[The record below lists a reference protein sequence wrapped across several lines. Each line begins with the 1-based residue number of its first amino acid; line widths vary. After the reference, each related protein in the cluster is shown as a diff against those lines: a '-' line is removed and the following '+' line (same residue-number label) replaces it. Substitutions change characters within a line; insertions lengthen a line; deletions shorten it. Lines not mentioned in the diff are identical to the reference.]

1 MDQQAEPNQPA
12 KEDAPRWRF
21 GEVVLD
27 ERTMELSIGSV
38 KVELPRKPLEL
49 LMFLVRNPNE
59 VVTKDE
65 LFNAVWPGR
74 IVSETSLFNAV
85 RSLRTA
91 LGDEDEQQLIKSV
104 YGYGYRFMGKVVRED
119 ARIASLPA
127 PEPALNFKDGDPL
140 PFRSGWVLR
149 QRLGAGGGGDAWL
162 GMALSTRETRVFKF
176 ARDHLALT
184 ALKREITLSRLMRE
198 SLGERPDLVR
208 VLDWNLD
215 EAPYFIAIDHCSEGS
230 LSDWAEAHGGIT
242 AMPLDQR
249 LELVAQAAEALAAAH
264 TVGVLHK
271 DIKPSNLLLHKSEAG
286 RIKPKADPAG
296 AASEALQLKLSDFGS
311 ARLIDR
317 HRLDTLNIAEL
328 GFSRTIVI
336 DASTGTPMYVAP
348 ELLEGSP
355 PTILSDVYALGV
367 VLYQLVAGDLRRSL
381 TAGWEQR
388 IEDPLLIEDIAA
400 AAAGDPQRRLSDAAQ
415 LAARLRALPER
426 REALAREQA
435 ARAEAE
441 RTRTALARSRARRSL
456 WMALA
461 ASLVLGLAV
470 TGFFLERARVEARRA
485 NAVTA
490 FMTDDLLS
498 AANPVV
504 AGRRD
509 VSMREVLDQAQQ
521 QLDQQFKDQPGV
533 HATLARVIGSAYAA
547 MGESEPALRL
557 LTIAEKELSI
567 QQGEAADETQAA
579 RTALREMYINQL
591 DFPNLMKW
599 SQRIAEVEQAAG
611 TPHPEIAADAAGTV
625 AIIQCTSGYFSVF
638 VNRCDSTADRLYRNA
653 LARFGP
659 DSLAT
664 LRLLAY
670 RGTMLAYTERYA
682 EALPLL
688 RAANQGFRRIYGEDS
703 LWMTQSEGL
712 LATAMLGVGL
722 AEEALPRIEQQL
734 ARKLRIYGPEHRQAL
749 VEHRYRARANFLLG
763 HAETALAE
771 QQDLLAIWLKKG
783 DALRAVDYSP
793 VALDL
798 AASLI
803 QLNRLPEAQTV
814 IREALARIEPTQKPT
829 GYETLRL
836 REQLAHIS
844 ELLKD
849 DSTAERL
856 LRLNLDQARAA
867 MTHGEWLLGWDEFL
881 LGQFLLA
888 RGNRDEATA
897 LLQSGHS
904 ILLAAVGPDAP
915 RTRQAAALL
924 P

>member
-127 PEPALNFKDGDPL
+127 PEPALDFKDGDPL

-426 REALAREQA
+426 RAARAREQA
-435 ARAEAE
+435 AQVEAE

-461 ASLVLGLAV
+461 ASLVVGLAV
-470 TGFFLERARVEARRA
+470 TGYFLKQARSEARRA

-498 AANPVV
+498 AANPVI

-509 VSMREVLDQAQQ
+509 VSMREVLDRAQQ
-521 QLDQQFKDQPGV
+521 QLDQEFKDQPGV
-533 HATLARVIGSAYAA
+533 HATLARVIGTAYAA

-557 LTIAEKELSI
+557 LTVAEKELSA

-579 RTALREMYINQL
+579 RTALQEMYINQL
-591 DFPNLMKW
+591 DIPNVGKW
-599 SQRIAEVEQAAG
+599 SQRIAAVEKDHG
-611 TPHPEIAADAAGTV
+611 TPHPEIAADAEGLAAVLACGAKYLSVMV
-625 AIIQCTSGYFSVF
+625 A
-638 VNRCDSTADRLYRNA
+638 RCDDVTGVAYRAA

-664 LRLLAY
+664 LRLLLY
-670 RGTMLAYTERYA
+670 QGIMLMYNERYLD
-682 EALPLL
+682 ALPLL
-688 RAANQGFRRIYGEDS
+688 RNAQQGLQRVYGSDS
-703 LWMTQSEGL
+703 LWMNQSN
-712 LATAMLGVGL
+712 GVLNRTLIGSGH
-722 AEEALPRIEQQL
+722 AAEALPGIEDAL
-734 ARKLRIYGPEHRQAL
+734 ARCLQIYGPEHRQTL
-749 VEHRYRARANFLLG
+749 LTRREHAFAQFTLG
-763 HAETALAE
+763 NTAEALAE
-771 QQDLLAIWLKKG
+771 QKDILAIWLKKG
-783 DALRAVDYSP
+783 EALRPQDYWP
-793 VALDL
+793 IAIDL
-798 AASLI
+798 ASTLV
-803 QLNRLPEAQTV
+803 QLNRLPEARTV
-814 IREALARIEPTQKPT
+814 IRDALARIEPKQKPT

-836 REQLAHIS
+836 REKLAQIS
-844 ELLKD
+844 QLLKD
-849 DSTAERL
+849 DGSAERL
-856 LRLNLDQARAA
+856 LRQNLDEARAA

-888 RGNRDEATA
+888 RGSQDEAA
-897 LLQSGHS
+897 PLLKSGHA
-904 ILLAAVGPDAP
+904 ILLNALGPDDP
-915 RTRQAAALL
+915 RTRQARE
-924 P
+924 